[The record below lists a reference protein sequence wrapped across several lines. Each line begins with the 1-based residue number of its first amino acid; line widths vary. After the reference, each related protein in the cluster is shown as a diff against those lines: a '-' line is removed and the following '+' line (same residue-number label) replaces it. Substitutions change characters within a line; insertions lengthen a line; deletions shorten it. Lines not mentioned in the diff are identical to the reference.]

1 MYIASLYWHLNNLK
15 GRSYDWGLEN
25 HVYLTKRQSRRPWNS
40 WPYISYCFK
49 VVHTY
54 RKVLSNFSLVPPYS
68 PASST
73 SLEFHPKFTLSSLA
87 SISCQISKLVGKSLA
102 LKTKLFEIQMLTSKG
117 RYAEGGTWCIL
128 IRTQLMD
135 PKKQQSVLMGGGVS
149 GSSWSSWLCMKR
161 SRRRWCQLSSAAA
174 E

>member
-87 SISCQISKLVGKSLA
+87 SISCQISNSRVGKSLA

-117 RYAEGGTWCIL
+117 MQKEENFDQNSING
-128 IRTQLMD
+128 
-135 PKKQQSVLMGGGVS
+135 PKK
-149 GSSWSSWLCMKR
+149 
-161 SRRRWCQLSSAAA
+161 AA
-174 E
+174 ECISNGWRSARIKLVFLAMHEEE